1 MIFIAKLFEKLIDLH
16 HIGLLSIVVVPNW
29 RSKEE
34 SFLTVDCSYDYQK
47 EDDEYDVHDDYN
59 YMMKK
64 STEIIF
70 YPKKSLYFL
79 IILKTDKMW

>member
-1 MIFIAKLFEKLIDLH
+1 M
-16 HIGLLSIVVVPNW
+16 
-29 RSKEE
+29 
-34 SFLTVDCSYDYQK
+34 DCSYDYQK

-79 IILKTDKMW
+79 IILKTDKM